1 MVNTIMANFYRPES
15 LAEWAKARPCLP
27 GPPPADPPLRG
38 GEAGAVGL
46 AAQPA
51 ELPATGALRR
61 CYTPRG
67 QPKRKVLEIEGGAKQ
82 FDRPA
87 DEAAGG
93 RREIRAREGQF
104 AILCGERAAA
114 AGTAAAGCPGA
125 RCLASGSRRNSR
137 IAQSRTMT
145 LPDCRYVPAPLL
157 GVGRGFLAPWRYR
170 ASLDWVDRPS
180 LIGRMATN
188 SIAEMACYPPVVCL
202 RVASSAWGP
211 VYLET

>member
-1 MVNTIMANFYRPES
+1 MANFYRPES

-114 AGTAAAGCPGA
+114 AGTAAAGCRGARAASHRAPEGIPGSPEQDNDTAEGLQIRIGTTPWRRQRFPGA
-125 RCLASGSRRNSR
+125 PAISGLPGLGGPPLA
-137 IAQSRTMT
+137 
-145 LPDCRYVPAPLL
+145 
-157 GVGRGFLAPWRYR
+157 
-170 ASLDWVDRPS
+170 DRPY
-180 LIGRMATN
+180 GD
-188 SIAEMACYPPVVCL
+188 
-202 RVASSAWGP
+202 
-211 VYLET
+211 